1 MPSPNPYQSPNQSM
15 GECPPSGAATVL
27 QRVTL
32 LLYLGWPIV
41 YWLILADWFR
51 YIPLPVKGGLI
62 GISVAL
68 ALAHLA
74 MQGGPG
80 RGWTLALHV
89 IYLFTILLIASRP
102 SNAEGYREMRQLWRQ
117 SPVTCSTTP

>member
-74 MQGGPG
+74 MQGGPV
-80 RGWTLALHV
+80 RVWNWAVLF
-89 IYLFTILLIASRP
+89 IYLFIILQIAGRP
-102 SNAEGYREMRQLWRQ
+102 SSAEEYHQWRRSWSTALTASDMR
-117 SPVTCSTTP
+117 